1 MSGIIILST
10 LSILAIAAVVT
21 AVIFTLR
28 DGYHR
33 IPTRSL

>member
-10 LSILAIAAVVT
+10 LSVLAIAAVVV
-21 AVIFTLR
+21 AVVLTVR

-33 IPTRSL
+33 VPTRSL